1 MVRFL
6 VGAFFVMLVSCAPVY
21 NLTDRSGNVFV
32 IESPEVETKGNWEY
46 RTGDAVR
53 ELQVSEIVSL
63 SVPNAE
69 PKIFD
74 GRIFYP
80 AKLTLE
86 DTVSVPAHGF
96 ICIEGELKA
105 DNAGKR
111 VTIHLSNIKEL
122 SRQKKEEEKPKASET
137 AAAEPAAVEPAAVEP
152 SEGEPQGGEQP
163 QEGTGN

>member
-6 VGAFFVMLVSCAPVY
+6 IGAFFVILVSCTPVY

-46 RTGDAVR
+46 RTGNAIR
-53 ELQVSEIVSL
+53 ELHVNEIVSL

-80 AKLTLE
+80 ATLTLE
-86 DTVSVPAHGF
+86 DTVSVPPQGF

-111 VTIHLSNIKEL
+111 ITIHLSNVKEL
-122 SRQKKEEEKPKASET
+122 IRQKKEEKPNASET
-137 AAAEPAAVEPAAVEP
+137 AAAEPTAVEPAAAEP
-152 SEGEPQGGEQP
+152 SEGEPQEGEQP